1 MDRDQAK
8 EILLRYRPGR
18 DDMIDAETR
27 EALAL
32 VDRDA
37 ELARWFEQQQKAD
50 GAIRARL
57 RETPVPADLKERIL
71 AERKVVRVDFGWP
84 KPVLIAAAA
93 AVVVLSM
100 VGLWV
105 YQNRAA
111 SELSA
116 YRASMVRY
124 VASGYNMYIKASS
137 FDELRQ
143 VLAQKH
149 WPTDFAVPDSLRNV
163 TVIGGSAVPWNG
175 QKVDLA
181 CMRSDKGGL
190 WLFVVKEAALRN
202 APATATPQVEMVDP
216 MATAVW
222 SQDGNTYLLVV
233 QGDQQSLKK
242 YLPTVGS

>member
-18 DDMIDAETR
+18 DDMIDAEMR
-27 EALAL
+27 QALAL

-50 GAIRARL
+50 EAIRARL
-57 RETPVPADLKERIL
+57 RETPVPADLKQRIL
-71 AERKVVRVDFGWP
+71 AEQKIVRVDFGLP
-84 KPVLIAAAA
+84 NPMLIAAAA
-93 AVVVLSM
+93 AVVVLGVIS
-100 VGLWV
+100 LWV
-105 YQNRAA
+105 YRDRAVNG
-111 SELSA
+111 LSA
-116 YRASMVRY
+116 YRTAMVQY

-143 VLAQKH
+143 VLAQRS
-149 WPTDFAVPDSLRNV
+149 WPTDFIVPDSLRNV
-163 TVIGGSAVPWNG
+163 TVIGGSAVQWNG
-175 QKVDLA
+175 HKVALA
-181 CMRSDKGGL
+181 CMRADNRGL
-190 WLFVVKEAALRN
+190 WLFVVEKTAIRN
-202 APATATPQVEMVDP
+202 APTTAAPQVETVDP

-242 YLPTVGS
+242 YLPAVGS